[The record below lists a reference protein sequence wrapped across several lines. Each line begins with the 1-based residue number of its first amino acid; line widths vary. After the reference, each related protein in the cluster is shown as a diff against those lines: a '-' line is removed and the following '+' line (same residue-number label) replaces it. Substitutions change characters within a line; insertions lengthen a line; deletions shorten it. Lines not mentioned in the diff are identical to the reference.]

1 MTISR
6 FDNMAGV
13 SQVIG
18 WGSSELDNIVGQCS
32 GEGGIRFDDS
42 GNVSSPFVNNILKG
56 VKAEG
61 AGEAGEAVSAEDL
74 LKEMGVELPQADK
87 AYSEMLNAYNES
99 MTALQSVAQR
109 CNNKAKVESQHAQDC
124 LNVEKEKFFANNH
137 YELDDRGNVAKDGNG
152 RPKVVYGD
160 DREEG
165 PGETAQERAARLA
178 YENEV
183 SYQAD
188 LAAAQNPITAE
199 TLVGSGAIS
208 RGDYDRYQSLNER
221 LGKGESLSNAEMKE
235 MRSFSA
241 ALQDKIQRAQI
252 DQNTEKYRMM
262 LPGDLGWAVDNY
274 CAMSHNALS
283 MAEWEIN
290 GSAEAARARS
300 LSDQIAAYNEAHGAH
315 NDADLKAILDGDYS
329 SLPENIR
336 GALGG

>member
-1 MTISR
+1 
-6 FDNMAGV
+6 MAGV

-18 WGSSELDNIVGQCS
+18 WGSTELDNIIGQCS

-56 VKAEG
+56 VKTEG
-61 AGEAGEAVSAEDL
+61 AGEAGETTSAEDL

-87 AYSEMLNAYNES
+87 AYSDMLNAYNES
-99 MTALQSVAQR
+99 MTALQSVAQKY
-109 CNNKAKVESQHAQDC
+109 NNEAKVEGQHAKDC
-124 LNVEKEKFFANNH
+124 LDVEKEKFFANNH
-137 YELDDRGNVAKDGNG
+137 YEIDDYGNVVMDGNG
-152 RPKVVYGD
+152 KPRVVYGD

-165 PGETAQERAARLA
+165 PGETARERAARLA

-199 TLVGSGAIS
+199 SLVGSGAIS
-208 RGDYDRYQSLNER
+208 QGDYDRYQSLSER
-221 LGKGESLSNAEMKE
+221 MGKGESLSNAETKE
-235 MRSFSA
+235 MRNYSA
-241 ALQDKIQRAQI
+241 MLQDKMQRAQI
-252 DQNTEKYRMM
+252 DQATEKYRRM
-262 LPGDLGWAVDNY
+262 LPDDLGWAVGNY

-283 MAEWEIN
+283 AAEWKIN
-290 GSAEAARARS
+290 GSAEAARTRA
-300 LSDQIAAYNEAHGAH
+300 LSDQIAAYNEARGAH
-315 NDADLKAILDGDYS
+315 NDADLNAILGGDYS